1 MLLNIMK
8 EFLFV
13 KKLFREYS
21 LDIVVLVAVP
31 VVVPPLVL
39 THGIALMV
47 VRGLVVV
54 VTGLLGAEHE
64 LPEIHSD
71 VRSTRFTE

>member
-31 VVVPPLVL
+31 IVPPLVL
-39 THGIALMV
+39 TDGIAL
-47 VRGLVVV
+47 VVV
-54 VTGLLGAEHE
+54 
-64 LPEIHSD
+64 
-71 VRSTRFTE
+71 